1 MIGLVVHIP
10 HHSNIATVQ
19 LFLILYPYSPPLNAA
34 WAKFVAVY
42 SELWVSH
49 TLAWLSYSNH
59 LHVVYY
65 EDLQRNMF
73 IHLRDI
79 VLFLGL
85 RLSVDRLLCVE
96 SQREGGFRRS
106 GLYRLGY
113 DPFTAAMRTNIDYHI
128 KRVDLALRAKNLSGV
143 PDEYHL
149 R

>member
-1 MIGLVVHIP
+1 M
-10 HHSNIATVQ
+10 
-19 LFLILYPYSPPLNAA
+19 YPYFPPSLNAA

-49 TLAWLSYSNH
+49 TLAWLSHSNQ

-65 EDLQRNMF
+65 EDLKRNMF

-85 RLSVDRLLCVE
+85 QLSVDRLLCVE
-96 SQREGGFRRS
+96 SQREGKFRRS

-113 DPFTAAMRTNIDYHI
+113 DPFTADMRTSIDYHI
-128 KRVDLALRAKNLSGV
+128 KKVDLALRAKNLSGV

-149 R
+149 RQTDVW